1 MLVLRLWN
9 YFRGY
14 VLIKI
19 EGLSLEKFINYAIAR
34 GIFLWDIRRIDYTT
48 MEAKVGL
55 RAYKELRHVVKKAGC
70 RVKIKVKIGYP
81 FFMYKIKKRKIFM
94 GGFIFFLISIFI
106 MTSFIWS
113 IDVKGCETINPSEIK
128 NYVKNHGVKIG
139 EWKYDVNREELE
151 KKIII
156 DFNKIAWVG
165 MEFKGTKAL
174 IEIVE
179 KVEPPP
185 KINKHMP
192 CDIIAKKDGVIKRV
206 IAKEG
211 DALVKEGDIVKKGQC
226 LVTGIIARE
235 GVENR
240 YVHAFGEV
248 MAKTYYEERD
258 EISLINV
265 EKIKTGEK
273 KTKRIIKLGNSQI
286 IWGEENIP
294 YKNVLME
301 RKHKTLPKWRNSNF
315 PVEVI
320 IEEYYEVNI
329 RKNKLNK
336 SNVKKMLFDKMMVN
350 VYEIIPKDGKIIN
363 KNIVFTEENSIIKG
377 KLIVEVLENISIQKP
392 IRKEEIIEEKKDL
405 EE

>member
-1 MLVLRLWN
+1 MLVLKLWN

-34 GIFLWDIRRIDYTT
+34 GIFLWDIKRIDYTT

-94 GGFIFFLISIFI
+94 GGFAFFLICIFI

-113 IDVKGCETINPSEIK
+113 VDIKGCETINPTEIK
-128 NYVKNHGVKIG
+128 EYVKKQGVKIG
-139 EWKYDVNREELE
+139 EWKYDVDTEELE
-151 KKIII
+151 RNMIIDLKKIS
-156 DFNKIAWVG
+156 WVG
-165 MEFKGTKAL
+165 IEFKGTKAL

-185 KINKHMP
+185 KVNKEMP
-192 CDIIAKKDGVIKRV
+192 CDIIAKKDGVIKKV

-211 DALVKEGDIVKKGQC
+211 DSLVKEGDIVKKGQC
-226 LVTGIIARE
+226 LITGAIVRE

-248 MAKTYYEERD
+248 MAKTYYEEKD

-265 EKIKTGEK
+265 EKIKTGNK

-286 IWGEENIP
+286 ISGEENIP
-294 YKNVLME
+294 YKNVLVE
-301 RKHKTLPKWRNSNF
+301 RKYKTLPKWRNTNF

-336 SNVKKMLFDKMMVN
+336 SNVKKILFDKMMVN
-350 VYEIIPKDGKIIN
+350 VHKKIPKDGKVIN

-377 KLIVEVLENISIQKP
+377 KLIVEVLENISTQKP
-392 IRKEEIIEEKKDL
+392 IMEEEIIKEKIDL